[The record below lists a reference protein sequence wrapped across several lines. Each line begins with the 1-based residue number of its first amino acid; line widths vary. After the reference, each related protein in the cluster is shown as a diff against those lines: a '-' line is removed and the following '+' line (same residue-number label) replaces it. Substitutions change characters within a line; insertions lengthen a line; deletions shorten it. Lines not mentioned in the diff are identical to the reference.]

1 MHSNVFRALRGA
13 IQITHSYPRSTLLT
27 GFLFP
32 SQKYDEQFTK
42 YEYHTAPR
50 LGPSFP
56 TASTY
61 ETTTKHGIYRGSNYG
76 LEVSEAYAISIRE

>member
-13 IQITHSYPRSTLLT
+13 IQITHMEVSYPRSTLLT

-50 LGPSFP
+50 LGTSFP

-61 ETTTKHGIYRGSNYG
+61 ETTAKH
-76 LEVSEAYAISIRE
+76 